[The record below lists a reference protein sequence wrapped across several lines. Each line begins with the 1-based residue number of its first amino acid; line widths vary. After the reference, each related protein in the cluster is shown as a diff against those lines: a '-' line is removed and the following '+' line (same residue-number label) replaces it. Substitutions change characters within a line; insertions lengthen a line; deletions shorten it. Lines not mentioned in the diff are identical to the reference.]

1 MNQKNHLSSIDNNEK
16 ILQKYINEEKS
27 IWITDSKWGKRKVIS
42 KEIISDLISG
52 KNLSCYVLLVE
63 KLGDHDNRMDT
74 VPLHSI
80 QNIQE

>member
-1 MNQKNHLSSIDNNEK
+1 MNQKNHLSSIDNEK

-27 IWITDSKWGKRKVIS
+27 VWITDSKWGKRKVIP
-42 KEIISDLISG
+42 KAIISDLISG

-63 KLGDHDNRMDT
+63 KLGDHGNRTDT
-74 VPLHSI
+74 IPFHSI

>member
-1 MNQKNHLSSIDNNEK
+1 MNQKNHFSSIDNEK

-27 IWITDSKWGKRKVIS
+27 IWITDSKLGKRKVIP

-63 KLGDHDNRMDT
+63 KLGDHGNRMDT